1 VKTSQDLNYYLKV
14 ITLYIKV
21 LEKITEIKKDMIYL
35 LIQKE
40 NKYVGEWK
48 NDKFNGKGRFF
59 FVQGDY

>member
-1 VKTSQDLNYYLKV
+1 MKASQDLNYYLKV